1 MTLEQIVEQTLG
13 HEGGY
18 VNDPRDS
25 GGETIWG
32 ITLAT
37 ARRFGYSGPMRS
49 MPRAEA
55 VRIYIEQYMKTPKI
69 DRLNAYSSRVCAE
82 VYDTG
87 VNTGPERAIEFL
99 QTALNVLNRQARDY
113 PDLIVDGQ
121 LGEKSFKALEAFL
134 KLRKLEGEIVLLK
147 ILNVL
152 QGAFYIDLASRREK
166 DEAFILGWFRTRI
179 GLPGFSM

>member
-1 MTLEQIVEQTLG
+1 MTLEEIVEKTLG

-37 ARRFGYSGPMRS
+37 ARRFGYTGPMRS

-55 VRIYIEQYMKTPKI
+55 VRIYIEQYMKGPKI
-69 DRLNAYSSRVCAE
+69 DKLNAYSSKVCFE

-87 VNTGPERAIEFL
+87 VNAGPERAIEFL
-99 QTALNVLNRQARDY
+99 QTALNILNRQGKDY
-113 PDLIVDGQ
+113 PDLTVDGS
-121 LGEKSFKALEAFL
+121 LGPRTFSALEAFL
-134 KLRKLEGEIVLLK
+134 KLRKIEGELVLVK

-152 QGAFYIDLASRREK
+152 QGAFYIDLATRREK

-179 GLPGFSM
+179 DIPTQRL